1 MRTQPSWDP
10 AAYSRF
16 GEQRSRPFADLVAQV
31 RSDDPEL
38 VVDLGCGNGPATL
51 TLGELWPD
59 ARIVGVDDA
68 ESMLEAAR
76 TLDTQNRVEWV
87 QADLKD
93 WDPASLGQKPDVIIT
108 NSTLQW
114 VPGHLNL
121 LPTWMDAL
129 APGGWLA
136 IQVPNN
142 FDAPSH
148 ALMRETAATHAR
160 ANELLAALDLPAV
173 GEPKTYLTFL
183 SRLGAVVD
191 AWETVYSHV
200 LDPDGASEDPVLDWV
215 SATGLR
221 PVLDMLPEGEERD
234 AFVEPYAAALREAY
248 PRTEVG
254 VLFPFR
260 RVFAV
265 ARKNDVATEAPA
277 DAAPSEAGA

>member
-10 AAYSRF
+10 AAYARF

-31 RSDDPEL
+31 RADAPSL

-59 ARIVGVDDA
+59 ARIVGVDAA

-76 TLDTQNRVEWV
+76 TLDTDDRVEWV
-87 QADLKD
+87 QSDLKD
-93 WDPASLGQKPDVIIT
+93 WDPASLGETPDVIIT

-114 VPGHLNL
+114 VPGHLDL
-121 LPTWMDAL
+121 LPTWVDAL

-136 IQVPNN
+136 LQVPNN

-148 ALMRETAATHAR
+148 ALMRETAATHPR

-183 SRLGAVVD
+183 SRHGTTVD

-200 LDPDGASEDPVLDWV
+200 LDPAEESDNPVLDWV
-215 SATGLR
+215 SSTGLR
-221 PVLDMLPEGEERD
+221 PVLDILPEGEERE
-234 AFVEPYAAALREAY
+234 AFLEPYAAALREAY
-248 PRTEVG
+248 PRSEVG
-254 VLFPFR
+254 VVFPFR

-265 ARKNDVATEAPA
+265 ARKND
-277 DAAPSEAGA
+277 